1 MWSKST
7 SLTAD
12 TAASIVETSFRY
24 FMVIWES
31 VTVIDI
37 ICCLMFLKASSLNIS
52 STSAGDRDF
61 RNSISLLDTKAQMF
75 SKFSV
80 SDRTFV

>member
-1 MWSKST
+1 
-7 SLTAD
+7 
-12 TAASIVETSFRY
+12 
-24 FMVIWES
+24 
-31 VTVIDI
+31 
-37 ICCLMFLKASSLNIS
+37 MFSKASSLNIS

-61 RNSISLLDTKAQMF
+61 RNSISLLDTRAQMF